1 MFAAFS
7 ETRWRL
13 YPGLVGDAAW
23 IAGIMNAEKHRQV
36 LIHQSMPSGNCL
48 IGNGFIFQH
57 GNDPKHT
64 ANAVK
69 SLFGEKNIW

>member
-1 MFAAFS
+1 MFWFS
-7 ETRWRL
+7 
-13 YPGLVGDAAW
+13 VGDTAW
-23 IAGIMNAEKHRQV
+23 IAGIMNAETHRQV
-36 LIHQSMPSGNCL
+36 IIPSGNCL